1 MGLLLHGPPGTGKTS
16 LIKAMATH
24 TGRHIINIPL
34 SRIKTNQQ
42 LMDLVFDQSFNVP
55 GMDAPVQLE
64 YSQTI
69 FVFEDVDAAGKVVH
83 RRAPAGE
90 NEGMLLK
97 DSLKNDGAPA
107 APQDVSAPGLTRNGS
122 HCGET
127 ETEQQDKAEGG
138 ALIEGHSSAPLVTV
152 TDAEEAAE
160 GEGAGAEGEGAKGE
174 GAEGEGAKGEGAG
187 AEGEG
192 AGAEGEGAGA
202 EGEGAGAEAEGAGA
216 EAEGEDGEEA
226 GKEGKSSGGSATG
239 ASQSDNDKLD
249 LAGVLNVLDGV
260 VDCPDRIVIMVITR
274 S

>member
-160 GEGAGAEGEGAKGE
+160 GEGAGAEE
-174 GAEGEGAKGEGAG
+174 EGAKGEGAG

-192 AGAEGEGAGA
+192 AGAEGEGA
-202 EGEGAGAEAEGAGA
+202 EG
-216 EAEGEDGEEA
+216 EAEGEDGERA